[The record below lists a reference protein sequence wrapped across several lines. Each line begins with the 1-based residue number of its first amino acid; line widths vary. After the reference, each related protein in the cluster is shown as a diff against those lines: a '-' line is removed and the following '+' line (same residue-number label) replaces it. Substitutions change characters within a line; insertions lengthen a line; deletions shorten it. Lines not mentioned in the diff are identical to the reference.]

1 MQRRKTNAYSSLPG
15 CGLCVQ
21 NWSKRLRGAHSLRK
35 TVGCRLR
42 SVSDTI
48 HDFPAHAT
56 RIAFEPLTPEVQSRN
71 LDKSC
76 PVLILPAENKNP
88 MHTRMIVASRQQNHE
103 NRRKWLPVGF
113 VVLLSA
119 CFDPAPIYTE
129 NSSEPCD
136 MDRIKSGCSG
146 YGYCQYLSK
155 KSNDASALFLTLA
168 IISTILSGSAILIG
182 TVLGPDNRDG
192 AQWFR
197 RGRGTLLVG
206 LGGLLAVPTT
216 TFYLGQNRASMIAGI
231 ATKAMLSTR
240 DREAYQICILAKADW
255 VSSRTQTADTLFSQY
270 QKSIADRPQST
281 TQKPPDI
288 ASSAKQAAPDMGNG
302 NTDMKP

>member
-1 MQRRKTNAYSSLPG
+1 
-15 CGLCVQ
+15 
-21 NWSKRLRGAHSLRK
+21 
-35 TVGCRLR
+35 
-42 SVSDTI
+42 
-48 HDFPAHAT
+48 
-56 RIAFEPLTPEVQSRN
+56 
-71 LDKSC
+71 
-76 PVLILPAENKNP
+76 
-88 MHTRMIVASRQQNHE
+88 MHTLRIITSRQQNHD
-103 NRRKWLPVGF
+103 NGWKWLPVGF
-113 VVLLSA
+113 VMLLFA

-129 NSSEPCD
+129 HSSEPCGTD
-136 MDRIKSGCSG
+136 TMKSGCSG

-197 RGRGTLLVG
+197 RGRGTMLVG

-216 TFYLGQNRASMIAGI
+216 TFYLGQNRASMISGI
-231 ATKAMLSTR
+231 ATKAMLSAT

-270 QKSIADRPQST
+270 QKSLADRPAST
-281 TQKPPDI
+281 APKPPETP
-288 ASSAKQAAPDMGNG
+288 SSTKQAVPDMGHG
-302 NTDMKP
+302 NADMKP